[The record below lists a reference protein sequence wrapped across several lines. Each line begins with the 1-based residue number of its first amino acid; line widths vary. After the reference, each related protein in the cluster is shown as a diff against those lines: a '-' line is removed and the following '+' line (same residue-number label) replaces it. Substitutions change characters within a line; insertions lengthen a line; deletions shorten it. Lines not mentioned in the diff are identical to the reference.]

1 VAASS
6 SVLDGL
12 ADDDLHV
19 LSDGEL
25 LDRTAELVRARNRI
39 DAELTRT
46 VRAADVRQACER
58 DGLKTM
64 PSWLRGHARLS
75 PSAAAQ
81 LVKSG
86 RALEHLP
93 VLAAAFASGDVS
105 ADQVAVVS
113 PITRDEH
120 LVAAGAQ
127 DVDLAEIDAALT
139 SIATSQ
145 PHPVLGQTVHRYLAM
160 LDTDGPEPD
169 PTEGRR
175 LVIARHADGS
185 ITGRFDLDA
194 VGGEKLQAALESLVQ
209 AGRCAAD
216 ERTRAQQLADALV
229 QLCDNQLAS
238 GRLPMLRTVKPHVVL
253 RIDLD
258 DLADPHTGPGAAD
271 LGFGATI
278 SAARARWVAC
288 DAGITRIVLGPDGVP
303 LDLGREHRVVNAHL
317 RKAVEHR
324 DGGCVF
330 TGCGAPTFWCDV
342 HHLLEWIN
350 GGETSLENSAL
361 LCERHHT
368 KVHHGFRV
376 ERQPDGRW
384 RTWRPDGTEIRSG
397 SHRTGP
403 PLTAAA

>member
-1 VAASS
+1 L
-6 SVLDGL
+6 SVL
-12 ADDDLHV
+12 ADDDLHA
-19 LSDGEL
+19 LDDSAL
-25 LDRTAELVRARNRI
+25 LDRAAWLIRERNRI
-39 DAELTRT
+39 DAELART
-46 VRAADVRQACER
+46 VRLADARQACEH

-64 PSWLRGHARLS
+64 PSWLRNHARLS
-75 PSAAAQ
+75 AAAAAE
-81 LVKSG
+81 LVRCG
-86 RALEHLP
+86 RVLEHLP
-93 VLAAAFASGDVS
+93 VLAAAFGAGEVTV
-105 ADQVAVVS
+105 DQVTAVA
-113 PITRDEH
+113 PIARDDH
-120 LVAAGAQ
+120 RAAAAEQG
-127 DVDLAEIDAALT
+127 VDLAEIDAALT
-139 SIATSQ
+139 AIATSQ
-145 PHPVLGQTVHRYLAM
+145 PHQVLGQAVHHYLAM

-175 LVIARHADGS
+175 LAIIKHADGS

-194 VGGEKLQAALESLVQ
+194 VAGERLQAALESVVQ

-216 ERTRAQQLADALV
+216 ERNRHQQQADALV

-238 GRLPMLRTVKPHVVL
+238 GQLPVLRSVKPHVVL
-253 RIDLD
+253 RIDLN
-258 DLADPHTGPGAAD
+258 DLADPHAGLGAAD
-271 LGFGATI
+271 LGFGATV
-278 SAARARWVAC
+278 SAARARWIAC
-288 DAGITRIVLGPDGVP
+288 DAGITRIVMGPEGVP

-350 GGETSLENSAL
+350 GGETNLDNSAL

-384 RTWRPDGTEIRSG
+384 RTWRPDGTEIRI
-397 SHRTGP
+397 GP
-403 PLTAAA
+403 SLLDAAA

>member
-1 VAASS
+1 MVG
-6 SVLDGL
+6 SVVLS
-12 ADDDLHV
+12 DDDLRA
-19 LSDGEL
+19 LGDGAL
-25 LDRTAELVRARNRI
+25 LGRTAELVRQRNRI

-46 VRAADVRQACER
+46 VRVADARQACEH

-64 PSWLRGHARLS
+64 PSWLRNHARLS
-75 PSAAAQ
+75 AAAAAE
-81 LVKSG
+81 LVRSG
-86 RALEHLP
+86 RALAHLP
-93 VLAAAFASGDVS
+93 VLAAAFAEGAVT
-105 ADQVAVVS
+105 ADQVAVVA
-113 PITRDEH
+113 PIAREER
-120 LVAAGAQ
+120 LVAAAEQG
-127 DVDLAEIDAALT
+127 VDLAEIDAALT
-139 SIATSQ
+139 GIATEQ
-145 PHPVLGQTVHRYLAM
+145 PHQVLGQAVHRYLAM

-175 LVIARHADGS
+175 LAIVRHADGS
-185 ITGRFDLDA
+185 ITGRLDLDA
-194 VGGEKLQAALESLVQ
+194 VGGEKVQAALESVLQ

-216 ERTRAQQLADALV
+216 ERTRSQQQADALV
-229 QLCDNQLAS
+229 QLCDNQLATGS
-238 GRLPMLRTVKPHVVL
+238 LPVLRTVKPHVVL

-258 DLADPHTGPGAAD
+258 DLAAPHAGPGAAD

-330 TGCGAPTFWCDV
+330 TGCGAPTHWCDV

-384 RTWRPDGTEIRSG
+384 RTWRPDGTEIRTG
-397 SHRTGP
+397 PGRTGP
-403 PLTAAA
+403 PLAAAA